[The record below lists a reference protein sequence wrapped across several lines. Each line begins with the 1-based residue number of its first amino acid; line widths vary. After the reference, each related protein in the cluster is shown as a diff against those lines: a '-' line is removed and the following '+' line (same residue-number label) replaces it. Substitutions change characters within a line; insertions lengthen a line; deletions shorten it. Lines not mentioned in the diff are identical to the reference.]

1 MTLFPGSVHESA
13 PTNTIILS
21 PHPGADSACAA
32 HSLVSRADVSL
43 RAFQSGC
50 SRSPLSCRVAG
61 RRTHVC
67 ACVHAMQTCVHTSVL
82 TLEHGQLQAGRQAS
96 RLRLPFRL
104 PAHGLLA
111 TVFRVGSRGDGSYSR
126 PCTGAGGSL
135 LSTTSSSCERG
146 ERKWVGGESGL
157 TAQSGWGC
165 WTQLLPG
172 AGRGSG
178 EHSSRPAFPSGWEL
192 LGGGRSGLQG
202 PLQPRRIRGPAL
214 LAPCSRKMPATR
226 ATAAGPAWGQ
236 ISCPGLDLRD
246 TT

>member
-13 PTNTIILS
+13 PTNTIILI

-43 RAFQSGC
+43 RALQSGC
-50 SRSPLSCRVAG
+50 SRSPPSCRVAG

-146 ERKWVGGESGL
+146 ERKWVWGVWTHCQEWMGL
-157 TAQSGWGC
+157 LDTAPPRGLEGFWGA
-165 WTQLLPG
+165 QLKASISFRVGAAGRRAQWAPG
-172 AGRGSG
+172 A
-178 EHSSRPAFPSGWEL
+178 PATQKD
-192 LGGGRSGLQG
+192 QG
-202 PLQPRRIRGPAL
+202 PCSPGPLLQEDAGNQGDG
-214 LAPCSRKMPATR
+214 CR
-226 ATAAGPAWGQ
+226 ACLGADQLPW
-236 ISCPGLDLRD
+236 S
-246 TT
+246 